1 MSKSLEGCLLISD
14 LDGTMLDENSRIPE
28 NNLRAVRR
36 FVEKGGIFTIA
47 TGRTVE
53 SARRYVEQLPVN
65 APVCVMNGSLL
76 YDYRQERIVWEHPL
90 PPEAK
95 QYARQV
101 LECMP
106 DIGVEFS
113 SGRQLYVL
121 RGNDITWEHVKFEG
135 LPYVKTTLDEVPPV
149 WHKVL
154 YGAPSD
160 RMVDVMEFCNRVSH
174 HGVTYVA
181 TSPQYYEMLP
191 EGSNKGETL
200 GVLARMLKIALDK
213 TFAIGDYYNDRE
225 LVRKAGCGAL
235 AANAPKELYPEADLI
250 VRDHTQGA
258 VADFVGKIECGTIF
272 AQEV

>member
-1 MSKSLEGCLLISD
+1 MSKPLKGCLLISD
-14 LDGTMLDENSRIPE
+14 LDGTMLDENSEIPAA
-28 NNLRAVRR
+28 NLEAVKR
-36 FVEKGGIFTIA
+36 FVDQGGVFTIA

-53 SARRYVEQLPVN
+53 SARRYVEQLSVN

-90 PPEAK
+90 PLEAK
-95 QYARQV
+95 QYASQV
-101 LECMP
+101 LEGMP
-106 DIGVEFS
+106 DVGVEFS
-113 SGRQLYVL
+113 AGRQLYVL
-121 RGNDITWEHVKFEG
+121 RGNDITWEHVKFES
-135 LPYVKTTLDEVPPV
+135 LPYVKTTLDQAPPV

-154 YGAPSD
+154 YGASAD
-160 RMVDVMEFCNRVSH
+160 RMGRVMDFCSRH
-174 HGVTYVA
+174 PHPGVTYVA

-200 GVLARMLKIALDK
+200 GVLARMLKITLDK

-235 AANAPKELYPEADLI
+235 AANAPKDLYPEADL
-250 VRDHTQGA
+250 VVQHHSKGA
-258 VADFVGKIECGTIF
+258 VADFIEKIECGTIF